1 MPSLLASVLCVF
13 TQILQLFSIETSRAI
28 RSLVEKGSSVLE
40 IKKFMTILFVAK
52 NISSRRERSLVVSS
66 RVPFL
71 SSLLDMQ
78 GEPQQMSKRAERFA
92 RQLEGRFG
100 IPTSMT
106 DERLTTREA
115 WLVAIESGEH
125 RSKPQIDSLAAA
137 LITESWLRALAD
149 K

>member
-1 MPSLLASVLCVF
+1 MTDPIRTVIGFDYGTHLIGVAVGQTLTLQASPLD
-13 TQILQLFSIETSRAI
+13 AI
-28 RSLVEKGSSVLE
+28 RSGDWDAIARLVEEWHPGQ
-40 IKKFMTILFVAK
+40 FVVG
-52 NISSRRERSLVVSS
+52 L
-66 RVPFL
+66 P
-71 SSLLDMQ
+71 LDMQ

-100 IPTSMT
+100 IPTSMA